1 MNGPRGRRLCLLSLL
16 LTACAAKPPLRGEVW
31 AAADLDNEQL
41 VACRAAGIDTIVLA
55 LHDRVPTPA
64 DRAAADAVQA
74 AGLRLGYW
82 LEVGR
87 CEALATAH
95 PEWLASMQG
104 HTEWQRL
111 FPDAP
116 AVSAGQVV
124 KTWPWLPV
132 GYREAFAAHLERV
145 RLQLANLPAP
155 AFVFLNDLQG
165 PPSACGCGNVLCRWA
180 TDYTLHGR
188 PPVCTATPLGADA
201 AARFCAEVQRLLPRS
216 EVVPVW
222 VTECEEA
229 DTHADGAC
237 CGVGCYHGI
246 CWRAFDEQWR
256 ELRAVSPTTAILLP
270 YREFGRDLARYA
282 QPGGWIEFALRHLR
296 ERAAAQGVPIAGDS
310 LIAVLQG
317 YGEVIRA
324 PIQRQLAA
332 AAGVR
337 NNLVLRTPLDT
348 SWQPRAMP

>member
-1 MNGPRGRRLCLLSLL
+1 MNGCCPRWLWPIAWV
-16 LTACAAKPPLRGEVW
+16 LTACTTTPLRGEVW
-31 AAADLDNEQL
+31 APADLDTEQL
-41 VACRAAGIDTIVLA
+41 VRCRAAGINTVVLA
-55 LHDRVPTPA
+55 LHDRLPTPA
-64 DRAAADAVQA
+64 DRTAADAVHA

-87 CEALATAH
+87 CEALAVVH

-111 FPDAP
+111 FPTAP
-116 AVSAGQVV
+116 ATGAERVV
-124 KTWPWLPV
+124 KAWPWLPV
-132 GYREAFAAHLERV
+132 GYREAFAAHLQRV
-145 RLQLANLPAP
+145 REQLVNLPEP

-188 PPVCTATPLGADA
+188 PPVRTATPLGADA
-201 AARFCAEVQRLLPRS
+201 AACFCAEVQRLLPRS

-256 ELRAVSPTTAILLP
+256 ALRGVAPTTAILLP
-270 YREFGRDLARYA
+270 YREFGRDLSRYA

-296 ERAAAQGVPIAGDS
+296 ERAATHGAPIAGDS

-317 YGEVIRA
+317 YGDVIRPA
-324 PIQRQLAA
+324 CQRQLAA

-337 NNLVLRTPLDT
+337 ANLVLRTPLDT
-348 SWQPRAMP
+348 SWQPRALP